1 MERYAS
7 LLSFDRQ
14 FSVHNSCMT
23 ELGQWKVVLT
33 KFSFA
38 RANYDFE

>member
-23 ELGQWKVVLT
+23 VRTMDSGAT

-38 RANYDFE
+38 RANYNFE